1 MKAMTEPL
9 KEAPEFHKLLETLVR
24 PGGSALA
31 LGCISSQKLHLVDA
45 IARGLPVGRRLSGAG
60 ERFGTSAAG
69 EHRKGVRCSLI
80 ITYSEQRAR
89 QIKEEYAF
97 YDRNVVL
104 FPPKDLIFYQADL
117 RSNEI
122 EKERLICLRRLLE
135 GRSAAVVTTFS
146 ALMTPIIPLGVL
158 KESILSLQKHDVID
172 RNELAQKLLQLG
184 YEKTAQVQEAGQ
196 FAVRGDIVDI
206 YDLTEEDPVRI
217 ELWDDEID
225 SIRTFDPQSQRSLE
239 QQETVHVFPAAEF
252 LLSQDRLEEG
262 LARIRKEANETV
274 RTLRAR
280 HCMEAAHRLE
290 EEVGSLMEEAREF
303 RLYDRLEGYIHYFYP
318 ETDTF
323 LSLFSAEETCLFLDE
338 PLHIQEEADAVE
350 KEFRES
356 SISRSEKGYILPG
369 QMQMILSAEQA
380 SAQLA
385 RHRRLG
391 LAGLDRENHILTG
404 TGRGEALADCTV
416 SFRVKAAASYNRS
429 FDALTEDLKRYR
441 REGYRVLLIS
451 ASRTRARRLSLDLT
465 QQGVTAFYGEN
476 PDRVLQSGEVMT
488 WYGSILQGFE
498 YPDLHFLVIA
508 ETDIFGAQ
516 KGKKKRAH
524 RYSEGEAFSSFSEL
538 RPGDYVVHE
547 DQGIGIYRGVEKIE
561 VEGTQKDYLKIE
573 YGAGGT
579 LYILPTELSALQK
592 YASAGTAKPRL
603 NKLGS
608 QEWSGTKA
616 KVRRAVDTVAQD
628 LVELYAKRQA
638 LQGHAFGPDT
648 VWQREFEELFPFEET
663 QDQLNAIADTKRDM
677 ESDRI
682 MDRLICG
689 DVGFGKTEIA
699 IRAAFKAVQD
709 GMQAAVLVPTTI
721 LAQQHF
727 NTFVERMK
735 EYPVCVEM
743 LSRFQTAA
751 EIHRTLDGL
760 TSGRVDIVIGT
771 HRLLSKDVK
780 FRRLGLLVIDEEQ
793 RFGVSHKEKIKKL
806 RENVDVLTLT
816 ATPIPRTLHMSLVGI
831 RDMSLLE
838 EAPQD
843 RTSVQTYV
851 MEYDEEMVREA
862 LLRELSRG
870 GQAYYVYNRVNDI
883 MEVTGRLQ
891 QLIPEAR
898 IAYAHGQMEE
908 GRLERIMYDFV
919 AGEIDVLVSTTI
931 IETGLDIP
939 NVNTIIIHDSE
950 QMGLAQL
957 YQLRGRV
964 GRSNRTAY
972 AFLMYRKDRML
983 KETAE
988 KRLMAIR
995 EFTELGSGY
1004 RIAMRDLEIR
1014 GAGNLLGKAQSGHM
1028 ASVGYDLYC
1037 RMLDEAVQKA
1047 KGTPV
1052 SEERTTSVHLPAN
1065 AYIPDS
1071 YILNESQKLD
1081 IYKKIASIGSL
1092 EDCEEIR
1099 DELRD
1104 RFGEKIPAAT
1114 ENLLRIALIRA
1125 IAGKLDI
1132 EDMTASG
1139 GVLHVTM
1146 RADAAIRVEKIPG
1159 LLAHYKNALS
1169 FLPKG
1174 MPKGEFRGQPCFE
1187 LKYRQKGI
1195 PSVDEETVL
1204 SAAETL
1210 LVDFSEQLR

>member
-1 MKAMTEPL
+1 MTEPL
-9 KEAPEFHKLLETLVR
+9 KEAPEFNKLMEVLSQ

-31 LGCISSQKLHLVDA
+31 QGCLSSQKLHLIDA
-45 IARGLPVGRRLSGAG
+45 VSRELTVGGRL
-60 ERFGTSAAG
+60 SAAG
-69 EHRKGVRCSLI
+69 VRYRAADAGPLRKGVRCSLI
-80 ITYSEQRAR
+80 ITFSEQRAR
-89 QIKEEYAF
+89 QLREEYAF

-122 EKERLICLRRLLE
+122 ERERLSCLRRLLE
-135 GRSAAVVTTFS
+135 GRPTTAVTTFS
-146 ALMTPIIPLGVL
+146 ALMTPIVPLSVLRESVLVLEKHGVI
-158 KESILSLQKHDVID
+158 E
-172 RNELAQKLLQLG
+172 RAALAARLVQMG
-184 YEKTAQVQEAGQ
+184 YEKTAQVQEPGQ

-206 YDLTEEDPVRI
+206 YDLTEDNPVRV

-225 SIRTFDPQSQRSLE
+225 SIRTFDPESQRSLE
-239 QQETVHVFPAAEF
+239 QQETVRIYPAAEF
-252 LLSQDRLEEG
+252 ILTKERLSDG
-262 LARIRKEANETV
+262 LVRIRRESEATV
-274 RTLRAR
+274 KTLRSQQK
-280 HCMEAAHRLE
+280 MEAAHRLE
-290 EEVGSLMEEAREF
+290 EEIRSMQEEAQEF
-303 RLYDRLEGYIHYFYP
+303 HVYDRLEGYIHYFYP
-318 ETDTF
+318 ETSTF
-323 LSLFSAEETCLFLDE
+323 LDLFPKEQSCLFLDE
-338 PLHIQEEADAVE
+338 PVHIQEEADAVE

-369 QMQMILSAEQA
+369 QMQLILSAEQA
-380 SAQLA
+380 AAQMDGY
-385 RHRRLG
+385 RRLG
-391 LAGLDRENHILTG
+391 LAGMDRVNRILTG
-404 TGRGEALADCTV
+404 PGAEGAQADCSVT
-416 SFRVKAAASYNRS
+416 FQVKTAASYNRS

-441 REGYRVLLIS
+441 KEGYRVLLIS
-451 ASRTRARRLSLDLT
+451 ASRTRARRLAVDLT
-465 QQGVTAFYGEN
+465 QEGVTAFYGEN
-476 PDRVLQSGEVMT
+476 PDRVLEPGEVMT
-488 WYGSILQGFE
+488 WYGSIAQGFE
-498 YPDLHFLVIA
+498 YPALHFLVVA

-516 KGKKKRAH
+516 QKRKKRTH
-524 RYSEGEAFSSFSEL
+524 RYGGGEALGSFSEL

-573 YGAGGT
+573 YGGGGT

-592 YASAGTAKPRL
+592 YAAQGTTKPKLSR
-603 NKLGS
+603 LGS

-616 KVRRAVDTVAQD
+616 KVRGAVDAVAQD

-638 LQGHAFGPDT
+638 LKGHAFGKDT
-648 VWQREFEELFPFEET
+648 VWQQEFEELFPYEET
-663 QDQLNAIADTKRDM
+663 QDQLRAIEDTKRDM

-709 GMQAAVLVPTTI
+709 GMQTAVLVPTTI

-727 NTFVERMK
+727 NTFTDRMK
-735 EYPVCVEM
+735 DYPVCVEM

-751 EIHRTLDGL
+751 EIRHTLEGL
-760 TSGRVDIVIGT
+760 ASGRVDIVIGT

-780 FRRLGLLVIDEEQ
+780 FRRLGLLVVDEEQ

-816 ATPIPRTLHMSLVGI
+816 ATPIPRTLHMSLIGI

-862 LLRELSRG
+862 VLRELSRG
-870 GQAYYVYNRVNDI
+870 GQVYYVHNRVNDI
-883 MEVTGRLQ
+883 MDVTGRLQ
-891 QLIPEAR
+891 QQIPEAR
-898 IAYAHGQMEE
+898 IAYAHGQMNEA
-908 GRLERIMYDFV
+908 GLERIMYDFV

-950 QMGLAQL
+950 RMGLSQL

-983 KETAE
+983 QETAE

-1037 RMLDEAVQKA
+1037 RMLDEAVKKA
-1047 KGTPV
+1047 KGTQIQ
-1052 SEERTTSVHLPAN
+1052 EERTTSVNLPAD

-1071 YILNESQKLD
+1071 YILNESLKLD
-1081 IYKKIASIGSL
+1081 IYKKIASVSSL
-1092 EDCEEIR
+1092 DDCEEIR

-1104 RFGEKIPAAT
+1104 RFGEKIPAAA

-1139 GVLHVTM
+1139 GVLRVTM
-1146 RADAAIRVEKIPG
+1146 RKDAAIRVENIPR
-1159 LLAHYKNALS
+1159 LLAGYKNTLN

-1174 MPKGEFRGQPCFE
+1174 MPKGDLKGQPCFE
-1187 LKYRQKGI
+1187 LRYKLKGI
-1195 PSVDEETVL
+1195 PSVDEEAVL
-1204 SAAETL
+1204 TAAETL
-1210 LVDFSEQLR
+1210 LVDFSELLR